1 MKPRLSFSAAKTLRG
16 CGEAYRLERVIKV
29 QGRPNWS
36 SISGTAFHSLVEN
49 IMLGEHGSLASP
61 SSMAE
66 FNADPA
72 RHVRA
77 HMDAAVARELERS
90 DNWTEEDIRP
100 TGTRAKTVTASGG
113 PNKADRAW
121 MEYWLP
127 SWVRGWDE
135 WRRRS
140 PWDLY
145 LFDDGSPAVEVE
157 FNVDMD
163 GVGVKGF
170 VDAIFRNRLSG
181 ELVAVDWKAGV
192 RVPDSPEQLGTY
204 RVGLWLEYGLDVNWG
219 CYFMARKSETTHI
232 HDLRSYTLERL
243 GWQFNMLAD
252 RVEAGDY
259 APNYSSCH
267 FCSVADWCYAVGGEK
282 SADIPKPW
290 EAYSHASS

>member
-49 IMLGEHGSLASP
+49 IMLGEHGGLASP

-77 HMDAAVARELERS
+77 HMNAAVQRELDRS
-90 DNWTEEDIRP
+90 TLWTEADIRP
-100 TGTRAKTVTASGG
+100 TGTRAKTITASGG
-113 PNKADRAW
+113 PDKADRAW

-127 SWVRGWDE
+127 SWVRSWDQ
-135 WRRRS
+135 WRRTT
-140 PWDLY
+140 PFDLY
-145 LFDDGSPAVEVE
+145 LFDDGTPAVEVE
-157 FNVDMD
+157 FNVDLD

-170 VDAIFRNRLSG
+170 VDAIFRNRQT
-181 ELVAVDWKAGV
+181 EQLVAVDWKAGV

-204 RVGLWLEYGLDVNWG
+204 RVGLWMEHGLEVDYG
-219 CYFMARKSETTHI
+219 CYYMARKAETTQI
-232 HDLRSYTLERL
+232 HDLRSYTLDRL
-243 GWQFNMLAD
+243 SWQFNVLAD
-252 RVEAGDY
+252 RVEAGDF
-259 APNYSSCH
+259 APNYSNCH
-267 FCSVADWCYAVGGEK
+267 FCSVADFCYAVNGSK
-282 SADIPKPW
+282 SDTIPKPW
-290 EAYSHASS
+290 EDSSRVTS